1 MRAPTKR
8 KQTTLSLE
16 NSAILKG
23 TTENH
28 ATFRIATTEPWVG
41 ASHSRCQQCVWHVIQ
56 LPCKW
61 PRSKDTEKRGKVVTF
76 QLSSGKNDKMG
87 VVLGDLVTSRF

>member
-1 MRAPTKR
+1 M
-8 KQTTLSLE
+8 
-16 NSAILKG
+16 
-23 TTENH
+23 
-28 ATFRIATTEPWVG
+28 
-41 ASHSRCQQCVWHVIQ
+41 WHVIQ

-87 VVLGDLVTSRF
+87 VVLGDLVTSRFVQLRGPAPCWPVELTGGGAH